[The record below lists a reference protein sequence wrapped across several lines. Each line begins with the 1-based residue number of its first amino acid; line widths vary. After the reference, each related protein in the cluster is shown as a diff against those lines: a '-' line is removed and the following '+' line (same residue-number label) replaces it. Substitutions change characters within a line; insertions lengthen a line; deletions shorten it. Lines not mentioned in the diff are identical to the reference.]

1 MRAQQRSRADVRCR
15 GVVGSHPMHEPLM
28 HRPHPWH
35 GLDPG
40 PRFPEI
46 VRAYIELVPTDG
58 VKYEVDKHSGYLM
71 VDRPQRFSSF
81 CPTLYGFVPRTYCGV
96 RVAGHRIPDSPPV
109 TRGDGD
115 PLDICVLTD
124 RPISRGEILLD
135 ARPIGGL
142 RMVERGQADDK
153 IIAVLVGD
161 PLYGEFTDVTRLPRP
176 VVDRLRHYF
185 LTYKSIPGEST
196 HPITVDPV
204 YRAADAHAVLRAS
217 REDYEAEF
225 AELK

>member
-1 MRAQQRSRADVRCR
+1 MDK
-15 GVVGSHPMHEPLM
+15 PLA

-58 VKYEVDKHSGYLM
+58 VKYEIDKHSGYLK

-81 CPTLYGFVPRTYCGV
+81 CPTLYGFVPRTYCSA
-96 RVAGHRIPDSPPV
+96 RVAGHVLAGGPTV
-109 TRGDGD
+109 ARGDGD

-124 RPISRGEILLD
+124 RPISRGEIILD

-142 RMVERGQADDK
+142 RMVERGEADDK
-153 IIAVLVGD
+153 IIAVLLGD
-161 PLYGEFTDVTRLPRP
+161 PVYGDLADVSRLPRA

-185 LTYKSIPGEST
+185 LTYKVIPGET
-196 HPITVDPV
+196 TNPITVDPV
-204 YRAADAHAVLRAS
+204 YNAMEARAILHAARADY
-217 REDYEAEF
+217 DAEF
-225 AELK
+225 GTPV

>member
-1 MRAQQRSRADVRCR
+1 MSQR
-15 GVVGSHPMHEPLM
+15 PLD

-40 PRFPEI
+40 QRFPEI
-46 VRAYIELVPTDG
+46 VRAYIEIVPTDG
-58 VKYEVDKHSGYLM
+58 VKYEIDKHSGYLM

-81 CPTLYGFVPRTYCGV
+81 CPTLYGFVPRTYCGEH
-96 RVAGHRIPDSPPV
+96 VAAHVIPGSPHV

-142 RMVERGQADDK
+142 RMVEREEADDK
-153 IIAVLVGD
+153 IIAVLIGD
-161 PLYGEFTDVTRLPRP
+161 PTYGDFVDVAQVPRA
-176 VVDRLRHYF
+176 VIDRLRHYF
-185 LTYKSIPGEST
+185 LTYKAIPGEASSQ
-196 HPITVDPV
+196 ITVDPV
-204 YRAADAHAVLRAS
+204 YDAAAARGVLRAA
-217 REDYEAEF
+217 RGDYGKHFPPE
-225 AELK
+225 